1 MSRLI
6 SVGLVQAH
14 HWFGVLRDRGIDIT
28 ANAHVKAY
36 KEAQEFRDDPSLEEG
51 ADVIIAVV
59 GALWCRGHSLSDL
72 GKAIIK
78 KMAVNRTRDWKQL
91 DDGTWQHV

>member
-6 SVGLVQAH
+6 SLGLSQAY
-14 HWFGVLRDRGIDIT
+14 HWFGVLRSQDIDIT
-28 ANAHVKAY
+28 SHAHVKAR
-36 KEAQEFRDDPSLEEG
+36 KEAQEFEDDPSLEEG

-59 GALWCRGHSLSDL
+59 GALWCQGHSLQDL

-78 KMAVNRTRDWKQL
+78 KMAVNRSRIWVQEP
-91 DDGTWQHV
+91 DGTWQHT